1 MNLTEVEFYTQ
12 DGVIKSRLKY
22 PEITDNAH
30 NIYLHTLVSSG
41 LLGLIP
47 YLILCLLVFIKG
59 LKTKSNL
66 MMILL
71 GGFVAYS
78 IQAFANISVIQV
90 APIYYII
97 MGLMLIKE

>member
-1 MNLTEVEFYTQ
+1 M
-12 DGVIKSRLKY
+12 IKSKLKY
-22 PEITDNAH
+22 PEIADNAH
-30 NIYLHTLVSSG
+30 NVYLHTLVSSG
-41 LLGLIP
+41 ILGLIP
-47 YLILCLLVFIKG
+47 YLLLCLLVFIKG
-59 LKTKSNL
+59 LRSKDNL
-66 MMILL
+66 TLILL